1 MKLSMAD
8 NAFRRLLGW
17 SRTVRAR
24 SAVVSV
30 AIVGAAFSLFGL
42 GVTSV
47 LRASL
52 YQSAANTARA
62 EAMAISSVI
71 SNQGLPVSGHSARR
85 FLPISEGE
93 MAAQVVG
100 PGGKVLRSSRDV
112 AGQPVMANFFP
123 PPGGSH
129 QAMGVVLRVRHPR
142 HVDLNLDERFVV
154 VAVGFAAGRERGA
167 VLVAYSLGA
176 ADHAVHVL
184 DLSLAVA
191 LPLLALLVGLVVWA
205 LTGWALRPVEAIRSE
220 VAELSATDLRRRVP
234 EPAASDEIGRLART
248 MNEMLARLEASS
260 RRQRQLVADVSHEL
274 RNPLAALKAQLE
286 VASEHPGGAGPSM
299 LAGSVAEVDRMGL
312 LVEDLLTL
320 ARFDEGMQRLR
331 LSEVDLDELVLAE
344 AGRLERDARIEISL
358 RGVSAARVLGD
369 EAKLARVVR
378 NLSDNALRYA
388 RSRVS
393 FSVSEE
399 GGWCELGVAD
409 DGPGVPEADRQRIFE
424 RFVRLD
430 TARPHEGAGAGLGLA
445 IVREIVAAHG
455 GEVWVDDAR
464 PGARFVVRL
473 PLLSVP
479 SGGLASLPADQ
490 GVEARSSGHI
500 ASALSQ
506 PGTR

>member
-1 MKLSMAD
+1 MAER
-8 NAFRRLLGW
+8 AFRRLLGW
-17 SRTVRAR
+17 SRTARTR
-24 SAVVSV
+24 SALVSV
-30 AIVGAAFSLFGL
+30 AIVSAASSLFGL
-42 GVTSV
+42 GVTSL

-71 SNQGLPVSGHSARR
+71 SNRGLPVNARR
-85 FLPISEGE
+85 AKGFLPISEGA

-100 PGGKVLRSSRDV
+100 PGGRVLRSSRDI
-112 AGQPVMANFFP
+112 AGQPEMANFFP
-123 PPGGSH
+123 APGGSY
-129 QAMGVVLRVRHPR
+129 QAMGVVLHVRRPR
-142 HVDLNLDERFVV
+142 HIDLNLDERFVV
-154 VAVGFAAGRERGA
+154 VAVGFAAGRGRGA

-184 DLSLAVA
+184 SVSLTIA
-191 LPLLALLVGLVVWA
+191 LPLLALLVGLLVWVF
-205 LTGWALRPVEAIRSE
+205 TGWALRPVEAIRSE

-234 EPAASDEIGRLART
+234 EPAALDEVGRLART

-260 RRQRQLVADVSHEL
+260 VRQRQFVADVSHEL
-274 RNPLAALKAQLE
+274 RNPIAALKAQLE
-286 VASEHPGGAGPSM
+286 VAAEHPGGAGPSM

-320 ARFDEGMQRLR
+320 ARFDEGMQQLR

-344 AGRLERDARIEISL
+344 AGRFERDGRIEISL
-358 RGVSAARVLGD
+358 RGVGAARVLGD

-388 RSRVS
+388 RARVS
-393 FSVSEE
+393 FSVSEQ

-409 DGPGVPEADRQRIFE
+409 DGPGIPEDDRERVFE

-430 TARPHEGAGAGLGLA
+430 TARSHEGGGAGLGLA

-455 GEVWVDDAR
+455 GEVRVDDAR

-473 PLLSVP
+473 PLLSVL
-479 SGGLASLPADQ
+479 SGRLAPISPGQGVKVLPA
-490 GVEARSSGHI
+490 GEV

-506 PGTR
+506 HGAR

>member
-1 MKLSMAD
+1 MPEH
-8 NAFRRLLGW
+8 AFRRLLGW

-24 SAVVSV
+24 SALVSV

-42 GVTSV
+42 GVTSL

-71 SNQGLPVSGHSARR
+71 TNQGLPLGSRRPQR
-85 FLPISEGE
+85 FLPISEGD
-93 MAAQVVG
+93 MAVQVVG
-100 PGGKVLRSSRDV
+100 PGGTVLRSSRDV
-112 AGQPVMANFFP
+112 AGQPAMAAFFP
-123 PPGGSH
+123 PPGASH
-129 QAMGVVLRVRHPR
+129 QAMGVVLRVRHPK
-142 HVDLNLDERFVV
+142 HVYLDLDHRFVV
-154 VAVGFAAGRERGA
+154 VAEGVAAGRQRGA

-191 LPLLALLVGLVVWA
+191 LPLLAVLVGLVVWA

-234 EPAASDEIGRLART
+234 EPPALDEVGRLART

-260 RRQRQLVADVSHEL
+260 ARQRQLVADVSHEL

-286 VASEHPGGAGPSM
+286 VAAEHPGGAGPSM

-331 LSEVDLDELVLAE
+331 LSEVDMDELVLAE
-344 AGRLERDARIEISL
+344 AGRLEQDGRVEISL
-358 RGVSAARVLGD
+358 QGVGAARVAGD

-388 RSRVS
+388 SSRVS
-393 FSVSEE
+393 FAVSEK
-399 GGWCELGVAD
+399 GDWCELVVAD
-409 DGPGVPEADRQRIFE
+409 DGPGVPEADRQRIFQ
-424 RFVRLD
+424 RFTRLD
-430 TARPHEGAGAGLGLA
+430 QARPHQSGGAGLGLA
-445 IVREIVAAHG
+445 IVHEIVAAHG
-455 GEVWVDDAR
+455 GEVWVEDAR

-473 PLLSVP
+473 PLLSVV
-479 SGGLASLPADQ
+479 SARLAPAGPAQ
-490 GVEARSSGHI
+490 GAKARPTGPM

-506 PGTR
+506 PVSH